1 MIMVQRKALSLFP
14 ARASRSA
21 ISMVKLLV
29 RRMKVMM
36 ATLVMLWK
44 GRGQLAVPFRK
55 NP

>member
-1 MIMVQRKALSLFP
+1 MIMIQRKALSLFP

-29 RRMKVMM
+29 RRTTVIV
-36 ATLVMLWK
+36 ATLTMLWK
-44 GRGQLAVPFRK
+44 GRGQLAVPLRR